1 MAGWRFGPE
10 TKNMNALGLGESLLG
25 FRPSV
30 PLVLSLKRQ
39 FDLAAIAGSL
49 LIISFAYDQ
58 AFTGHYWALL
68 IVAHFVTG
76 RVFDELGLFRS
87 WPEASFGRYRQGL
100 IFGWCIVIA
109 ILLFLGYI
117 TKFSGEYSR
126 RVLLTWFLV
135 VPIMLLL
142 LSNAFAQTRIIR
154 ALSRQDARKAL
165 IIGVN
170 DLGLNLARAIR
181 KDPNL
186 SMEIYGFFD
195 ARSSDRLS
203 IGPLDTL
210 VGGLDGVPD
219 FVRQE
224 KITTVFIALPMTASP
239 RMVQIVQEL
248 HDTTASIYFVPDLL
262 VYDSIQPKIDN
273 VGSIP
278 VIAVCETPFQG
289 ADGLIKRASDVF
301 LASVAL
307 ILLWPLMITL
317 AIGVKL
323 SSPGSVFFRQ
333 RRYGVGGKE
342 IRIFKFR
349 SMTVLEDGANV
360 LQATREDP
368 RTTKF
373 GAFLRRTSMDE
384 IPQLFNVLLGE
395 MSIVGPRPHAVA
407 HNETYRSLIQG
418 YMIRHKVR
426 PGITGWAQVHGLRG
440 ETRTLDEMKARV
452 EYDLYYLRRWS
463 LWLDLRI
470 MFRTIRIIFKD
481 KMAY

>member
-1 MAGWRFGPE
+1 
-10 TKNMNALGLGESLLG
+10 MNALGLGESLLG
-25 FRPSV
+25 FRPSI
-30 PLVLSLKRQ
+30 PLALSLKRQ

-58 AFTGHYWALL
+58 TFTGHYWALL
-68 IVAHFVTG
+68 IVAHFVAG

-109 ILLFLGYI
+109 ILLFLGYV
-117 TKFSGEYSR
+117 TKFSSEYSR
-126 RVLLTWFLV
+126 RVLLTWFFV
-135 VPIMLLL
+135 VPVMLLL
-142 LSNAFAQTRIIR
+142 LSNAFSQTRIIR

-181 KDPNL
+181 KDPKL
-186 SMEIYGFFD
+186 SMEIHGFFD

-203 IGPLDTL
+203 LGPLDTL
-210 VGGLDGVPD
+210 VGGLHGLPD
-219 FVRQE
+219 FVRQQN
-224 KITTVFIALPMTASP
+224 ITTVFIALPMTANP

-248 HDTTASIYFVPDLL
+248 QDTTASIYFVPDLL
-262 VYDSIQPKIDN
+262 MYDSIQPKIDS

-289 ADGLIKRASDVF
+289 ADGLIKRASD
-301 LASVAL
+301 LLLTGIAL
-307 ILLWPLMITL
+307 LLIWPLMILL
-317 AIGVKL
+317 AMGVKL
-323 SSPGSVFFRQ
+323 SSPGPVFFRQ
-333 RRYGVGGKE
+333 RRYGVNGKE
-342 IRIFKFR
+342 IRVFKFR

-360 LQATREDP
+360 PQATRNDP

-373 GAFLRRTSMDE
+373 GAFLRRTSLDE
-384 IPQLFNVLLGE
+384 IPQLFNVLRGE

-440 ETRTLDEMKARV
+440 ETRTLDDMKARV
-452 EYDLYYLRRWS
+452 EYDLDYLRRWS

-470 MFRTIRIIFKD
+470 MVRTVRIVSND